1 MKLEC
6 LDHVAISVR
15 DVTLSVA
22 WYRDVLGLERLH
34 QDAWGDRPAVVG
46 AGDTGLALSPVP
58 GGDGAGGGEGSVG
71 HQVPGMRHVAFRTD
85 AAGFAAAQSHLR
97 ERGVPYTFEDHGIS
111 HSIYVLDPDGHR
123 IEVTTYLPAAG

>member
-15 DVTLSVA
+15 DVALSVA

-34 QDAWGDRPAVVG
+34 QEAWGDRPAVVG
-46 AGDTGLALSPVP
+46 AGGTGLALSPVP
-58 GGDGAGGGEGSVG
+58 AGAGPAAEGTAG
-71 HQVPGMRHVAFRTD
+71 RQVAGMRHVAFRTD
-85 AAGFAAAQSHLR
+85 AAGFAAARSHLR
-97 ERGVPYTFEDHGIS
+97 ERGVPHTFEDHGIS

-123 IEVTTYLPAAG
+123 IEVTTYLTG